1 MAPRGSVLL
10 GHIRLLNMHLLLYLF
25 VERGTAR
32 STGTLSFLEV
42 LVPAGFDSIRA
53 MGGQGPVRLPVLWQN
68 AVVLQTLTERKE
80 WKFFGVLPKA
90 DPGLA
95 AAWWTALLLRGILPA
110 AFAIAMGVLVGA
122 VQRGDP
128 LAGPLGFAGSIF
140 VLLQVLSPIHQ
151 AVSANLGD
159 RTAAWLYDR
168 LTEACVRPP
177 GMGHLED
184 PALTSDLTVARDFD
198 LGMTGPP
205 LSISLDFI
213 ATGMAEMIGGV
224 ACAVILAR
232 YAWWAPIVLAGA
244 WLATH
249 WLLRESAIWRD
260 RNTEE
265 VRGAQRD
272 ADYAYRLAVDPP
284 ASKELRLFGL
294 AGWTIDRFLARRTR
308 LHELQYAATRLRE
321 RPVIWSMLLVVSANV
336 LVFWLLASAAAH
348 GRISLGEAV
357 VYVQSAIGVSMIA
370 FGGFSWALDGAAAPV
385 AAVLRLEPAMR
396 PAGSLRSGD
405 RSADATPARGI
416 RLRDVTFAYPTA
428 GAAPPSTGATVLEHF
443 DLTIP
448 AGSSLAIVGQN
459 GAGKTTI
466 AKLLCRLY
474 DPQSGAIEIDG
485 VDIRELDLA
494 SWRSRV
500 AAVFQDFIR
509 LELPLRDNVAPAG
522 APDAV
527 VRAALESAG
536 ATNLAALD
544 TVLARGYTGGTDLS
558 GGQWQRVALARALC
572 AVTVGAGVVLLDE
585 PTAQLDVRGEAEIF
599 DRLLAETRH
608 CTTILISHRFSTV
621 RHADR
626 ICVLE
631 HGRVVEL
638 GTHDELMALGG
649 RYRTMFE
656 LQAERFTA
664 TEDEEGKA
672 YDVLA

>member
-1 MAPRGSVLL
+1 MFQRV
-10 GHIRLLNMHLLLYLF
+10 
-25 VERGTAR
+25 
-32 STGTLSFLEV
+32 
-42 LVPAGFDSIRA
+42 
-53 MGGQGPVRLPVLWQN
+53 
-68 AVVLQTLTERKE
+68 TERKE
-80 WKFFGVLPKA
+80 WQFFGVLPNA
-90 DPGLA
+90 ALGLA
-95 AAWWTALLLRGILPA
+95 IAWWFALLLRGVLPA

-122 VQRGDP
+122 LQRGDP
-128 LAGPLGFAGSIF
+128 LNGPLALVGAIF
-140 VLLQVLSPIHQ
+140 VLLQVLGPIHQ
-151 AVSANLGD
+151 ALSANLGD
-159 RTAAWLYDR
+159 RTAAWLYDK

-184 PALTSDLTVARDFD
+184 PRLTSDLTVARDFD

-205 LSISLDFI
+205 LTISMDFI
-213 ATGMAEMIGGV
+213 ASGMVEMVGGI
-224 ACAVILAR
+224 ACAVILFR

-244 WLATH
+244 WVATH
-249 WLLRESAIWRD
+249 WLLRESAVWRD

-265 VRGAQRD
+265 VRSAQRD

-294 AGWTIDRFLARRTR
+294 VGWTIERFIARRTL

-321 RPVIWSMLLVVSANV
+321 RPLIWSLLLVVSANV
-336 LVFWLLASAAAH
+336 AVFWALAGGAAN

-357 VYVQSAIGVSMIA
+357 VYMQSAVGVSMIA

-396 PAGSLRSGD
+396 PAGALRSGN
-405 RSADATPARGI
+405 RPAGTKRAHEI
-416 RLRDVTFAYPTA
+416 RLRDVTFAYPTGG
-428 GAAPPSTGATVLEHF
+428 GAPVLEHF

-448 AGSSLAIVGQN
+448 VGSSLAIVGQN

-474 DPQSGAIEIDG
+474 DPQSGRIEIDG
-485 VDIRELDLA
+485 TDLRELDLA
-494 SWRSRV
+494 SWRARI

-522 APDAV
+522 APDDI

-536 ATNLAALD
+536 AANLAALD
-544 TVLARGYTGGTDLS
+544 TVLARGYDGGTDLS
-558 GGQWQRVALARALC
+558 GGQWQRVALARALS
-572 AVTVGAGVVLLDE
+572 AVKLGAGVVLLDE

-599 DRLLAETRH
+599 DRLLAATRH

-631 HGRVVEL
+631 HGRVIEL
-638 GTHDELMALGG
+638 GTHDELIAVGG
-649 RYRTMFE
+649 RYRTMFN
-656 LQAERFTA
+656 LQAERFNVPT
-664 TEDEEGKA
+664 DEEGA
-672 YDVLA
+672 TYDFLS

>member
-1 MAPRGSVLL
+1 MRAQKVVR
-10 GHIRLLNMHLLLYLF
+10 
-25 VERGTAR
+25 
-32 STGTLSFLEV
+32 
-42 LVPAGFDSIRA
+42 VPILRE
-53 MGGQGPVRLPVLWQN
+53 N
-68 AVVLQTLTERKE
+68 AVVLRPLTDRKE

-90 DPGLA
+90 DSGLA
-95 AAWWTALLLRGILPA
+95 AAWWTVLILRGILPA
-110 AFAIAMGVLVGA
+110 TFSIAMGVLVAA
-122 VQRGDP
+122 VQRGNPLVGP
-128 LAGPLGFAGSIF
+128 LAFAGVIF
-140 VLLQVLSPIHQ
+140 VLLQVLSPLHQ

-184 PALTSDLTVARDFD
+184 ATLTSDLTVARDFD

-205 LSISLDFI
+205 LSISMDFI
-213 ATGMAEMIGGV
+213 ATGMVEMIGGV
-224 ACAVILAR
+224 TSAVILAR
-232 YAWWAPIVLAGA
+232 YAWCAPIVLAGA

-249 WLLRESAIWRD
+249 RLLHESAIWRD

-284 ASKELRLFGL
+284 ASKELRMFGL
-294 AGWTIDRFLARRTR
+294 AGWTIDRFIARRTR

-321 RPVIWSMLLVVSANV
+321 RPVIWSLLLVLSANV
-336 LVFWLLASAAAH
+336 VVFWLLASAAIG
-348 GRISLGEAV
+348 GRITLGEAV

-370 FGGFSWALDGAAAPV
+370 FGGFSWALDGSAAPV
-385 AAVLRLEPAMR
+385 AAVLRLEPAMG
-396 PAGSLRSGD
+396 PAGELRSGD
-405 RSADATPARGI
+405 RPADAMPAREI
-416 RLRDVTFAYPTA
+416 RLRDVTFAYPA
-428 GAAPPSTGATVLEHF
+428 GASTPPGASAHVLEHF

-485 VDIRELDLA
+485 VDIREFDLL

-500 AAVFQDFIR
+500 TAVFQDFIR

-522 APDAV
+522 APDDV
-527 VRAALESAG
+527 VQAALESAG

-544 TVLARGYTGGTDLS
+544 TVLARGYDGGTDLS
-558 GGQWQRVALARALC
+558 GGQWQRIALARALA
-572 AVTVGAGVVLLDE
+572 AVTLGAGVVLLDE
-585 PTAQLDVRGEAEIF
+585 PTAQLDVRGETEIF
-599 DRLLAETRH
+599 DRLLAATRH

-631 HGRVVEL
+631 QGRVIEL

-649 RYRTMFE
+649 RYRTMFD
-656 LQAERFTA
+656 LQAQRFNVP
-664 TEDEEGKA
+664 EEAGTT
-672 YDVLA
+672 YDVLS

>member
-1 MAPRGSVLL
+1 VLK
-10 GHIRLLNMHLLLYLF
+10 
-25 VERGTAR
+25 
-32 STGTLSFLEV
+32 
-42 LVPAGFDSIRA
+42 P
-53 MGGQGPVRLPVLWQN
+53 
-68 AVVLQTLTERKE
+68 LTERKE
-80 WKFFGVLPKA
+80 WKFFGALSKA

-95 AAWWTALLLRGILPA
+95 VAWWALLLLRGILPG

-122 VQRGDP
+122 VQRGVP
-128 LAGPLGFAGSIF
+128 LAVPLAFAGTIF
-140 VLLQVLSPIHQ
+140 VLLQILSPIHQ

-184 PALTSDLTVARDFD
+184 PKLTNDLTVARDFD

-205 LSISLDFI
+205 LAISMDFI
-213 ATGMAEMIGGV
+213 ASGMVEMIGGV
-224 ACAVILAR
+224 ACALILAR
-232 YAWWAPIVLAGA
+232 YAWWAPIMLAGA

-249 WLLRESAIWRD
+249 WLLRESAIWHD
-260 RNTEE
+260 RNTDE
-265 VRGAQRD
+265 VRAAQRD
-272 ADYAYRLAVDPP
+272 ADYSYRLAVDPP

-294 AGWTIDRFLARRTR
+294 AGWTIDRFIARRTR

-321 RPVIWSMLLVVSANV
+321 RPVIWSMLLVTSANV
-336 LVFWLLASAAAH
+336 LVFWLLATGVSA
-348 GRISLGEAV
+348 GRLSLAEAV
-357 VYVQSAIGVSMIA
+357 VYVQSAVGVSMIA

-396 PAGSLRSGD
+396 PMGELRSGN
-405 RSADATPARGI
+405 RRADATPAREI
-416 RLRDVTFAYPTA
+416 RLCDVTFAYVG
-428 GAAPPSTGATVLEHF
+428 GAPVLEHF

-485 VDIRELDLA
+485 VDIREFDLA
-494 SWRSRV
+494 SWRARV

-509 LELPLRDNVAPAG
+509 LELRLRDNVAPAG
-522 APDAV
+522 APDDV
-527 VRAALESAG
+527 VLEALESAG
-536 ATNLAALD
+536 AAKLAALD
-544 TVLARGYTGGTDLS
+544 TILARGYEGGTDLS
-558 GGQWQRVALARALC
+558 GGQWQRIALARALA
-572 AVTVGAGVVLLDE
+572 AVKLGAGVVLLDE

-599 DRLLAETRH
+599 DRLLTTTRH

-631 HGRVVEL
+631 HGRVIEL

-649 RYRTMFE
+649 RYRTMFD
-656 LQAERFTA
+656 LQAQRFSVP
-664 TEDEEGKA
+664 DEEEGTT
-672 YDVLA
+672 YEVLS

>member
-1 MAPRGSVLL
+1 MWRPR
-10 GHIRLLNMHLLLYLF
+10 
-25 VERGTAR
+25 
-32 STGTLSFLEV
+32 
-42 LVPAGFDSIRA
+42 
-53 MGGQGPVRLPVLWQN
+53 
-68 AVVLQTLTERKE
+68 LTERKE
-80 WKFFGVLPKA
+80 WKFFAVLPRA
-90 DPGLA
+90 APGLA
-95 AAWWTALLLRGILPA
+95 AGWWTVLLLRGILPA

-122 VQRGDP
+122 VQRGAPLGGP
-128 LAGPLGFAGSIF
+128 LAFAGAVF

-159 RTAAWLYDR
+159 RAAAWLYDR

-184 PALTSDLTVARDFD
+184 PTLTSDLTVARDFD

-205 LSISLDFI
+205 LAISMDFI
-213 ATGMAEMIGGV
+213 ANGMVGMIGGL
-224 ACAVILAR
+224 ASAVILVR

-272 ADYAYRLAVDPP
+272 ADYAYRLAVEPP

-294 AGWTIDRFLARRTR
+294 AGWTIDRFIARRTR

-321 RPVIWSMLLVVSANV
+321 RPVVWSMLLVVSANV
-336 LVFWLLASAAAH
+336 LVFSLLARAAAG
-348 GRISLGEAV
+348 GRISLGEVV
-357 VYVQSAIGVSMIA
+357 VYVQSAVGVSMIA

-396 PAGSLRSGD
+396 PAGALRSGD
-405 RSADATPARGI
+405 RSAAAMPAREI
-416 RLRDVTFAYPTA
+416 RLRDVTFAYPAGGSTPPRA
-428 GAAPPSTGATVLEHF
+428 GAAVLEHF

-448 AGSSLAIVGQN
+448 VGSSLAIVGQN

-485 VDIRELDLA
+485 VDLRELDLA

-500 AAVFQDFIR
+500 TAVFQDFMR

-536 ATNLAALD
+536 ATNLAALN
-544 TVLARGYTGGTDLS
+544 TVLSRAYDGGTDLS
-558 GGQWQRVALARALC
+558 GGQWQRIALARALA
-572 AVTVGAGVVLLDE
+572 AVKLGAGVVLLDE

-599 DRLLAETRH
+599 DRLLAATRH

-631 HGRVVEL
+631 HGRVIEL

-649 RYRTMFE
+649 RYRTMFD
-656 LQAERFTA
+656 LQAQRFGG
-664 TEDEEGKA
+664 EDGEQEGRT
-672 YDVLA
+672 YDVLS